1 MAIEPIVIGG
11 IPVPD
16 SRPVFLAVLG
26 VHVLAGT
33 VCVIAG
39 ATAAFFRKRRG
50 PHPRA
55 GRVYYLSF
63 IVVFVS
69 LATLSVLR
77 WPANT
82 HLLII
87 GTIAFAA
94 AAVGVLARR
103 RRGWNWPR
111 VHGAFM
117 GVSYIGLLTG
127 FYVDNGPNLPLWRE
141 LPPASFWVLP
151 TIVGVP
157 VVLIALRR
165 NASSRSASSGSRRDP
180 SRPPRPE

>member
-1 MAIEPIVIGG
+1 VAIEPIVIGG

-16 SRPVFLAVLG
+16 SRPVFLAVLA
-26 VHVLAGT
+26 VHVLAGM

-39 ATAAFFRKRRG
+39 AAAAFFRKRRG

-55 GRVYYLSF
+55 GQVYYLALI
-63 IVVFVS
+63 IVFLS
-69 LATLSVLR
+69 LTALSALR

-87 GTIAFAA
+87 GTITFTAA
-94 AAVGVLARR
+94 TAGVWARR
-103 RRGWNWPR
+103 RRWRNWPR
-111 VHGAFM
+111 THGTLM

-127 FYVDNGPNLPLWRE
+127 FYIDNGPNLPLWRE

-151 TIVGVP
+151 TIIGVP
-157 VVLIALRR
+157 IVLIALRR
-165 NASSRSASSGSRRDP
+165 NTRSR
-180 SRPPRPE
+180 